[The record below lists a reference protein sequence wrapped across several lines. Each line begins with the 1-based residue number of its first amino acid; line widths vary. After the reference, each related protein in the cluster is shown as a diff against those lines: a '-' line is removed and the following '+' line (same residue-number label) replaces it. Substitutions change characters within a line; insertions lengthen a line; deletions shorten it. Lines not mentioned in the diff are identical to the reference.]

1 MSFPKRTFTASNLIS
16 GRTYSVVQA
25 FTDYDGILHSLGERW
40 RFVEKNFLPYEDG
53 LTLHIEKNGRAE
65 TIRLQWREETQG
77 QIIDDF
83 SQYVEEL

>member
-1 MSFPKRTFTASNLIS
+1 MSFPKRTFTASDLVT
-16 GRTYSVVQA
+16 GRTYIVVQV
-25 FTDYDGILHSLGERW
+25 FTDYDGFLHSLGERW